1 MIADPS
7 WTTVVAWY
15 DPLPDGL
22 ASLVDRVQATA
33 DRLLREAFSARDLEQ
48 VHATVIGLEQATGP
62 FDPGP
67 LTAHLHAALSPPWT
81 IRFGGFAPDDRR
93 HLSRG
98 LPLHNRGFGVYG
110 TKAVLVGWPVVADTP
125 TRVLAELRLSC
136 AAHGVIHR
144 YGDDPDVYMVIG
156 DVAGVPA
163 ADAVQGVCRE
173 LAAEAVQVPLSG
185 DDLSL
190 VTYVDTALP
199 RESTSW
205 RPLTTDEP

>member
-1 MIADPS
+1 VIIDPS
-7 WTTVVAWY
+7 RTTVVAWY
-15 DPLPDGL
+15 DTLPDGL
-22 ASLVDRVQATA
+22 ALLVDRVQAAA
-33 DRLLREAFSARDLEQ
+33 DRLLDDAFTARTPEQ
-48 VHATVIGLEQATGP
+48 VHATLIGLEQATAP
-62 FDPGP
+62 FDPRP
-67 LTAHLHAALSPPWT
+67 LAAHLHAALSPPWT

-98 LPLHNRGFGVYG
+98 LPLHDRGFGVYG
-110 TKAVLVGWPVVADTP
+110 TKAVLVGWPVVGDTP
-125 TRVLAELRLSC
+125 TRALAELRLSC
-136 AAHGVIHR
+136 AECGVVHR

-163 ADAVQGVCRE
+163 ADAAQGVCRE
-173 LAAEAVQVPLSG
+173 LAAVPQNVPLSA